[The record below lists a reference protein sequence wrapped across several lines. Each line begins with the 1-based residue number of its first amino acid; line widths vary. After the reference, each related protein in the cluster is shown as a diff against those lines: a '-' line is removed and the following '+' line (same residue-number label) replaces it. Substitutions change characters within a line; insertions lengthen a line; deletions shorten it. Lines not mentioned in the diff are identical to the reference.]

1 MISALSWESMLHLG
15 PALAPGSRIGD
26 SWPVNTLTM
35 RLSGWFGIRSG
46 GSIRAGAAV
55 GAVLVAGG
63 LLLGWLAGVRA
74 LGAVG
79 VALIG
84 LFAGAL
90 VLAHLDR
97 TRWWGIG
104 LLIALAGSALALF
117 AGVMGLIMLA
127 ALAGWDFD

>member
-1 MISALSWESMLHLG
+1 
-15 PALAPGSRIGD
+15 
-26 SWPVNTLTM
+26 M

-117 AGVMGLIMLA
+117 AGVMGLTMLA
-127 ALAGWDFD
+127 AFAGWDFD

>member
-1 MISALSWESMLHLG
+1 
-15 PALAPGSRIGD
+15 
-26 SWPVNTLTM
+26 M
-35 RLSGWFGIRSG
+35 RLSGWFGVGSG

-63 LLLGWLAGVRA
+63 LLLGWLGGGGA

-79 VALIG
+79 LALLG

-90 VLAHLDR
+90 VLAHWGR
-97 TRWWGIG
+97 TRWWGTG

-117 AGVMGLIMLA
+117 AGAVGL
-127 ALAGWDFD
+127 ALLGAFAGWDFD